1 MDQME
6 ECNALSQPGTYPND
20 WREPIIRYIRN
31 TEESDDKAAAE
42 RIVRQSAHYTLIGGL
57 LYRRGA
63 GGVLMKCIHS
73 ATRRQLLD
81 EIHAGQCGM
90 HAASRTLVGKAFR
103 SRFY

>member
-1 MDQME
+1 ME
-6 ECNALSQPGTYPND
+6 ECHVLSHAKADPND

-31 TEESDDKAAAE
+31 EEESDDKAAMK
-42 RIVRQSAHYTLIGGL
+42 RITRQSAHYTIIGVL

-73 ATRRQLLD
+73 ATRKQLLD
-81 EIHAGQCGM
+81 EIHAGQCGV
-90 HAASRTLVGKAFR
+90 HATSRTLVGKAFR